1 MRITKLMLQFKI
13 DYLNKIMN
21 VPITRYKTYKIDNKF
36 ISNIGHYY
44 YSNTSNGYRL
54 EKIVNTSGGCTD
66 ISLIGSKSE
75 IYNVVKS
82 MIQGI
87 EEYSYKHFGYMIK

>member
-13 DYLNKIMN
+13 DYLNKIMG
-21 VPITRYKTYKIDNKF
+21 VSIAKYKTYKVNNRYV
-36 ISNIGHYY
+36 SNIGHYY
-44 YSNTSNGYRL
+44 YSKSLNGYRL

-66 ISLIGSKSE
+66 ISLLGSKSE

-87 EEYSYKHFGYMIK
+87 EEYSYKQFGYMKK

>member
-21 VPITRYKTYKIDNKF
+21 VSIARYKPYKIDNRY

-87 EEYSYKHFGYMIK
+87 EEYSYKQFGYMKK